1 MERAVTVA
9 CKKAAGFGSGPKTGH
24 QASGHANEGTRE
36 RSGEDAIGALFAP
49 GGQYIA
55 MGAIDLRSVLG
66 AAIGAALYFALASF
80 SLALSSF
87 DSTLA
92 TVWLP
97 SAGAVAFL
105 LCVRLPN
112 EVPFLIAAFVAS
124 FTANLIHGSGVDA
137 SFVFSIANF
146 ANVTS
151 VIWLTRRSSGPRPDM
166 SHLPTLAS
174 FVFAGGLVGPL
185 LSACIAA
192 TGIGW
197 LISAGGEAA
206 SWMAIW
212 NGASAWFLTD
222 SMGMVLIVPPI
233 LLIANLKGSWR
244 ERNISN
250 LLERVALLVFSVVCV
265 IMVFSQNAFPLLFLI
280 TPITLVHAFR
290 LGSAGTAL
298 HVALVALVATAMTWW
313 GLGPIVAASE
323 LHSVRL
329 LLIQAFIAANFLTG
343 LPISAILAGRNRLTE
358 ELTAGRRELKLL
370 ADNITDAVL
379 QLDTTGVCTY
389 ASPSVREVL
398 GREPDEFVGTRITE
412 RAHEDATDR
421 IAEVLDKLLG
431 GQSEKERL
439 TYRRFLDDADGM
451 PVFIEADCAIALDP
465 MNGEKEGIVISA
477 RDITE
482 RVELE
487 LLLTRARRHAENAAN
502 AKSEFLANMSH
513 EIRTPMNGVLG
524 FAELMLQGELDSEQ
538 RRHTEMIVQSGRS
551 MMLLLNDVL
560 DLSKIEAG
568 QINIDT
574 GPIDLHATLE
584 ECVALHRLTATKKG
598 LHIRLVQDDPTG
610 RTGSAARRQTDLSP
624 NIVTD
629 GLRLRQIVLNL
640 VGNAVKF
647 TESGT
652 VHVAYS
658 VSDNALCV
666 RVRDTGIGISAA
678 RLDTIFSPF
687 TQGES
692 VTARR
697 YGGTGLGLSISRQ
710 LASLLGGVIDVES
723 EPGVG
728 STFTLTLPTRVMPRA
743 ATGAE
748 AKVETKAVVPASA
761 VPEDLPPFARILLVE
776 DHDVNR
782 LLVTEML
789 KRCGQS
795 VAIAHDGNEAISMVM
810 DSMMRGHQYDLVLMD
825 VQMPQCDGYAA
836 TRAIREEGI
845 GPDTLPII
853 ALTANAF
860 PEDVA
865 AARSAGMQGHLAKP
879 IVFADLAKALQ
890 RWLPTRI
897 VEAPMDR
904 DIAAADPETDEET
917 DGETGSEKANVLDL
931 VPRASSTTEDAER
944 DRGIA
949 AQTTVATENTASAV
963 AIPGAKVS
971 RPGHSAAL
979 FNRWLTRRSE
989 TVEAVRDA
997 LAQGALTAEKNDK
1010 VAAAKQSDLIACI
1023 HKLAGTAATFGE
1035 QQLGDKASKLEMAL
1049 RKQAS
1054 APIAERLAFE
1064 LLALADEPASVPSKA
1079 TSSQG

>member
-1 MERAVTVA
+1 MERAVSIA
-9 CKKAAGFGSGPKTGH
+9 GKKAAYLGLDQKTGNH
-24 QASGHANEGTRE
+24 GSKIDREG
-36 RSGEDAIGALFAP
+36 AIGALFAP
-49 GGQYIA
+49 GGPSIA
-55 MGAIDLRSVLG
+55 IGAIDLRSVLG

-87 DSTLA
+87 DSILA

-105 LCVRLPN
+105 LCARLPN

-124 FTANLIHGSGVDA
+124 FTANLIHGSGVNV

-146 ANVTS
+146 ANVTC

-174 FVFAGGLVGPL
+174 FVFAGGLIGPL

-192 TGIGW
+192 TAIGW
-197 LISAGGEAA
+197 LISSAGGTA
-206 SWMAIW
+206 SWIAIW

-222 SMGMVLIVPPI
+222 SMGMVLIVPMV

-250 LLERVALLVFSVVCV
+250 LVERVALLVFSVVCV

-290 LGSAGTAL
+290 LGSTGTAL
-298 HVALVALVATAMTWW
+298 HVALVALVATAMTWS
-313 GLGPIVAASE
+313 GHGPIVAASE
-323 LHSVRL
+323 LNSVRL

-343 LPISAILAGRNRLTE
+343 LPVSAILAGRERLTE
-358 ELTAGRRELKLL
+358 ELTAGRRELSLL

-379 QLDTTGVCTY
+379 QLDMKGVCTY
-389 ASPSVREVL
+389 ASRSVREVL
-398 GREPDEFVGTRITE
+398 GREPHEFVGTRITE
-412 RAHEDATDR
+412 RAHEDAADR

-439 TYRRFLDDADGM
+439 TYRRFRDDADGM
-451 PVFIEADCAIALDP
+451 PVFIEADCAIALNP
-465 MNGEKEGIVISA
+465 LSGEREGIVVSA
-477 RDITE
+477 RDVTE

-524 FAELMLQGELDSEQ
+524 FAELILQGELDSEQ
-538 RRHTEMIVQSGRS
+538 RRHAEMIVQSGRS

-574 GPIDLHATLE
+574 SPIDLHATLE
-584 ECVALHRLTATKKG
+584 ECVALHRLTAEKKG
-598 LHIRLVQDDPTG
+598 LHIRLTQDAPSVGTG
-610 RTGSAARRQTDLSP
+610 PAAHRQMEPLPDV
-624 NIVTD
+624 VTD

-640 VGNAVKF
+640 VGNAIKF
-647 TESGT
+647 THSGT

-658 VSDNALCV
+658 VCDNEISV
-666 RVRDTGIGISAA
+666 RIRDTGIGINAA
-678 RLDTIFSPF
+678 RMDTIFSPF
-687 TQGES
+687 TQGENN
-692 VTARR
+692 TARR

-710 LASLLGGVIDVES
+710 LASLLGGVIDVQS

-728 STFTLTLPTRVMPRA
+728 STFTLTLPTRLIPA
-743 ATGAE
+743 AET
-748 AKVETKAVVPASA
+748 KTETKAIEPASA
-761 VPEDLPPFARILLVE
+761 VPENLPQSSRILLVE

-810 DSMMRGHQYDLVLMD
+810 DSMRRGYQFDLVLMD

-836 TRAIREEGI
+836 TRAIRDEGI
-845 GPDTLPII
+845 GPDILPII

-860 PEDVA
+860 SEDVT
-865 AARSAGMQGHLAKP
+865 AARKAGMQGHLAKP

-904 DIAAADPETDEET
+904 DVTAVDAEPDEEDGGEARGEVEPETAQVIDLMARGYSRAG
-917 DGETGSEKANVLDL
+917 DRDTGAVIGADVTGGADTAASEVAGSSKKAGKPV
-931 VPRASSTTEDAER
+931 
-944 DRGIA
+944 
-949 AQTTVATENTASAV
+949 
-963 AIPGAKVS
+963 
-971 RPGHSAAL
+971 HSAAL
-979 FNRWLTRRSE
+979 FNRWLARRSE

-997 LAQGALTAEKNDK
+997 LAQGVLTAGKNDN
-1010 VAAAKQSDLIACI
+1010 AATARQNDLIASV
-1023 HKLAGTAATFGE
+1023 HKLAGTAAIFGE

-1064 LLALADEPASVPSKA
+1064 LLALADEPAGVPSK
-1079 TSSQG
+1079 TTPSPG